1 MSVLADIL
9 RTYRAPRQ
17 VLRSR
22 MAGPVREDRA
32 LAILMAA
39 CGLIFIAQWPRLAR
53 EAWIDPSISLDARL
67 AGALFAW
74 LIVMPL
80 AFYVLAFV
88 IRMTIRLSGSPAT
101 AYQVRMALFWAL
113 LSSGPLW
120 LVSGVVA
127 GFAGPGATFT
137 AASTVGLAA
146 LVGFVWVGLSGLT
159 YEKETS

>member
-1 MSVLADIL
+1 MSVLPDIL

-22 MAGPVREDRA
+22 MAGPPREDRA

-74 LIVMPL
+74 IIVMPL
-80 AFYVLAFV
+80 VFYALAFV
-88 IRMTIRLSGSPAT
+88 IQVTIRLSGRPAT

-113 LSSGPLW
+113 LTSGPLW
-120 LVSGVVA
+120 LASGLVA
-127 GFAGPGATFT
+127 GFAGPGAAFT
-137 AASTVGLAA
+137 VVSTLGLAA
-146 LVGFVWVGLSGLT
+146 LVGFVWAGLSGLEF
-159 YEKETS
+159 EKETS